1 MSGYGGLSMIILLT
15 ALVCVLARA
24 ETDPDEIKRLRDAGE
39 ILPLQLII
47 DKLPALHQGE
57 RLLEAE
63 LELLEDG
70 RYVYELK
77 TLSSDGTVWEL
88 QYDARTAE
96 ILKINGEP

>member
-1 MSGYGGLSMIILLT
+1 MSWGGTLATVVFLLT
-15 ALVCVLARA
+15 LACVPARA
-24 ETDPDEIKRLRDAGE
+24 QSDPDEIKRLRDAGE

-47 DKLPALHQGE
+47 DKLPAPHRGE

-63 LELLEDG
+63 LELLGDG

-96 ILKINGEP
+96 ILKINGEH

>member
-1 MSGYGGLSMIILLT
+1 MSGYGGLSMIILLS

-47 DKLPALHQGE
+47 DKLPEPHRGE

-63 LELLEDG
+63 LELEDG

-96 ILKINGEP
+96 ILKINGEH